1 MGSVIPPTCRTQPKS
16 RTWGRAWV
24 AFIVA
29 LLVLALAAPA
39 DAKKKKKGGKKG
51 KTPSGKTTGGAK
63 APVDADDETD
73 SASSDEKEP
82 TPSKPSSDSSST
94 GGDDKPPAPSDA
106 DEVTKKPVK
115 ADKPAAEPEDSE
127 GSGLPALQ
135 FGVGGKALFR
145 TLSWTDDGGTLAP
158 YSLSPGPEV
167 GVWLEAYPAA
177 FATTGFAANIGIFG
191 SFNYGIG
198 AKSKTA
204 GATATE
210 LTTKYQ
216 DFLVGLKVRIPLGMF
231 NPYVSGAYGGQ
242 TFKLDPVAADRPNFN
257 YSFIR
262 PGAGVRIQATPMV
275 DIEVGAGFLI
285 VNGLGTQPGELKSAM
300 FFPRATASGID
311 AGLSIGVRF
320 SNLIG
325 VRVGGDFRQ
334 YGMTS
339 GFQAGDTTPR
349 AGGATDRYI
358 TAWGGVEIL
367 LDGAGGGPAGGGDEE
382 AAPAK
387 KAPAKK
393 AAPPSDEPDEEKT
406 EKE

>member
-1 MGSVIPPTCRTQPKS
+1 MGSVIPPTCRTKPKS

-39 DAKKKKKGGKKG
+39 DAKKKKKKSGGKKG
-51 KTPSGKTTGGAK
+51 KTPSGKTVGGAK
-63 APVDADDETD
+63 APVEADDETD
-73 SASSDEKEP
+73 EAGSDDKEP
-82 TPSKPSSDSSST
+82 TPSKPSSDSST
-94 GGDDKPPAPSDA
+94 GGDDKSPAPSDA
-106 DEVTKKPVK
+106 DEVPKKPAK
-115 ADKPAAEPEDSE
+115 AEKPAAEPDDGE
-127 GSGLPALQ
+127 GSGLPAMQ
-135 FGVGGKALFR
+135 FGIGGKALFR
-145 TLSWTDDGGTLAP
+145 TLSWTDDNGALAP

-167 GVWLEAYPAA
+167 GGWLEVYPGA
-177 FATTGFAANIGIFG
+177 FMTTGFGANIGIFG

-198 AKSKTA
+198 AKSKTP
-204 GATATE
+204 GNMD
-210 LTTKYQ
+210 LTTEYQ

-231 NPYVSGAYGGQ
+231 NPYVSGAYGVQ
-242 TFKLDPVAADRPNFN
+242 TFKLDPPGNDWPNFS

-275 DIEVGAGFLI
+275 DIEVGAGFLL
-285 VNGLGTQPGELKSAM
+285 VNGMGTAANELKSAA
-300 FFPRATASGID
+300 FFPRASATGID

-320 SNLIG
+320 SSLLG
-325 VRVGGDFRQ
+325 VRAGADFRQ
-334 YGMTS
+334 YGIVS
-339 GFQAGDTTPR
+339 GYQAGDPVV

-358 TAWGGVEIL
+358 TAWGGVELL
-367 LDGAGGGPAGGGDEE
+367 LDGVGGGPAGGGEEE

-393 AAPPSDEPDEEKT
+393 AAPPDEPDEEKT

>member
-24 AFIVA
+24 AFVVA

-51 KTPSGKTTGGAK
+51 KTPSGKTTGGGAK

-73 SASSDEKEP
+73 SASSDDKEP
-82 TPSKPSSDSSST
+82 TPSKPSSDSST
-94 GGDDKPPAPSDA
+94 GSDDKPPAPSDA
-106 DEVTKKPVK
+106 EEVPKKPAK
-115 ADKPAAEPEDSE
+115 AEKPAAEPDDAE

-135 FGVGGKALFR
+135 FGIGGKALFR
-145 TLSWTDDGGTLAP
+145 TLSWTDDMGALAP

-167 GVWLEAYPAA
+167 GGWLEAYPAA
-177 FATTGFAANIGIFG
+177 FMTTGFAANIGIFG

-198 AKSKTA
+198 AKSRTPA
-204 GATATE
+204 NTE

-231 NPYVSGAYGGQ
+231 NPYVSAAYGGQ
-242 TFKLDPVAADRPNFN
+242 TFKLDPPGMDRPNFN
-257 YSFIR
+257 YTFIR

-285 VNGLGTQPGELKSAM
+285 VNGLGTQPGEVKSAM

-320 SNLIG
+320 SSLLG
-325 VRVGGDFRQ
+325 VRAGADFRQ

-339 GFQAGDTTPR
+339 GFQAGDPVV

-358 TAWGGVEIL
+358 TAWGGVELL

-387 KAPAKK
+387 KAPPKK
-393 AAPPSDEPDEEKT
+393 AAPADEPT
-406 EKE
+406 EDKEDKE

>member
-1 MGSVIPPTCRTQPKS
+1 MPSKS

-29 LLVLALAAPA
+29 LLVLALAAPV
-39 DAKKKKKGGKKG
+39 DAKKKKKKSGGKKG
-51 KTPSGKTTGGAK
+51 KTPSGKMTGGAK
-63 APVDADDETD
+63 APVDDDETD
-73 SASSDEKEP
+73 EASSDEKEP
-82 TPSKPSSDSSST
+82 TPSKPSGDSST
-94 GGDDKPPAPSDA
+94 GSDDKAPAPSDA
-106 DEVTKKPVK
+106 EEVPKKAAK
-115 ADKPAAEPEDSE
+115 ADKPAAEPDDAV

-135 FGVGGKALFR
+135 FGIGGKALFR
-145 TLSWTDDGGTLAP
+145 TLSWTDDMGVLAP

-167 GVWLEAYPAA
+167 GGWFEAYPAA
-177 FATTGFAANIGIFG
+177 FMTTGFAANIGIFG

-198 AKSKTA
+198 AKSRTPA
-204 GATATE
+204 PANTE

-242 TFKLDPVAADRPNFN
+242 TFKLEPGAADRPNFN

-262 PGAGVRIQATPMV
+262 PGAGVRIQATPMI
-275 DIEVGAGFLI
+275 DIDVSAGFLL
-285 VNGLGTQPGELKSAM
+285 VNGLGTQAGEVKSAM
-300 FFPRATASGID
+300 FFPRATATGID

-320 SNLIG
+320 SSLIG
-325 VRVGGDFRQ
+325 VRAGADFRQ

-339 GFQAGDTTPR
+339 GYQSGDPVI

-358 TAWGGVEIL
+358 SAWGGVEIL
-367 LDGAGGGPAGGGDEE
+367 LDGAGGGPGGGGDEE

-387 KAPAKK
+387 PEKAPAKK
-393 AAPPSDEPDEEKT
+393 AAEPADDDEE
-406 EKE
+406 EKK

>member
-1 MGSVIPPTCRTQPKS
+1 MGSVIPPTCRTKPKS

-24 AFIVA
+24 AFIIA

-51 KTPSGKTTGGAK
+51 KTPSGKTTGGTKA
-63 APVDADDETD
+63 APVEADDETD
-73 SASSDEKEP
+73 EASDEKAP
-82 TPSKPSSDSSST
+82 TPSKSSESST

-106 DEVTKKPVK
+106 DEVPKKPAK
-115 ADKPAAEPEDSE
+115 AEKPAAEPDDGE

-135 FGVGGKALFR
+135 FGIGGKALFR
-145 TLSWTDDGGTLAP
+145 TLSWTDDNGALAP

-167 GVWLEAYPAA
+167 GGWLEAYPAA
-177 FATTGFAANIGIFG
+177 FMTTGFAANIGIFG
-191 SFNYGIG
+191 SFNYGLG
-198 AKSKTA
+198 AKSKTPA
-204 GATATE
+204 GTE

-242 TFKLDPVAADRPNFN
+242 TFKLDPPGTDRPNFN

-275 DIEVGAGFLI
+275 DIEVGAGFLL
-285 VNGLGTQPGELKSAM
+285 VNGLGTQPGEVKTAA
-300 FFPRATASGID
+300 FFPRATATGID

-325 VRVGGDFRQ
+325 VRAGADFRQ
-334 YGMTS
+334 YGIAS
-339 GFQAGDTTPR
+339 GYQAGDPVV

-358 TAWGGVEIL
+358 TAWGGVELL
-367 LDGAGGGPAGGGDEE
+367 LDGVGGGPAGGGDEE

-393 AAPPSDEPDEEKT
+393 AAPPPDEPDEEKT

>member
-24 AFIVA
+24 AFVVA

-39 DAKKKKKGGKKG
+39 DAKKKKKSGGKKG

-63 APVDADDETD
+63 AAPVEADDETD
-73 SASSDEKEP
+73 EASSDEKAP
-82 TPSKPSSDSSST
+82 TPSKPSSDSST
-94 GGDDKPPAPSDA
+94 GGDEKPPAPTDA
-106 DEVTKKPVK
+106 EEVPKKPAK
-115 ADKPAAEPEDSE
+115 AEKPAAEPDDAE

-135 FGVGGKALFR
+135 FGIGGKALFR
-145 TLSWTDDGGTLAP
+145 TLSWTDDMGALAP

-167 GVWLEAYPAA
+167 GAWFEAYPAA
-177 FATTGFAANIGIFG
+177 FMTSGFAANIGIFG

-198 AKSKTA
+198 AKSRTPA
-204 GATATE
+204 PASTE

-231 NPYVSGAYGGQ
+231 NPYVSGAYGMQ
-242 TFKLDPVAADRPNFN
+242 TFKLDPAGADRPNFS

-275 DIEVGAGFLI
+275 DIEVGAGFLL
-285 VNGLGTQPGELKSAM
+285 VNAMGTAAGELKSAM
-300 FFPRATASGID
+300 FFPRATATGID

-320 SNLIG
+320 SSLLG
-325 VRVGGDFRQ
+325 VRAGADFRQ
-334 YGMTS
+334 YGIVS
-339 GFQAGDTTPR
+339 GYQAGDPVV

-358 TAWGGVEIL
+358 TAWGGVELL
-367 LDGAGGGPAGGGDEE
+367 LDGVGGGPAGGGEEE

-393 AAPPSDEPDEEKT
+393 AAPPDEPDEEKT

>member
-16 RTWGRAWV
+16 RIWGRAWV

-63 APVDADDETD
+63 APVEADDETD
-73 SASSDEKEP
+73 EASSDEKAP
-82 TPSKPSSDSSST
+82 TPSKPSGDSSM
-94 GGDDKPPAPSDA
+94 GGDDKPPAPADA
-106 DEVTKKPVK
+106 EEVTKKPAK
-115 ADKPAAEPEDSE
+115 ADKPAAEPDDAD

-135 FGVGGKALFR
+135 FGIGGKALFR
-145 TLSWTDDGGTLAP
+145 TLSWTDDMGVLAP

-167 GVWLEAYPAA
+167 GGWLEAYPAA
-177 FATTGFAANIGIFG
+177 FVTGGFAANIGIFG
-191 SFNYGIG
+191 SFNYGVG
-198 AKSKTA
+198 AKSQTP
-204 GATATE
+204 GGMN

-231 NPYVSGAYGGQ
+231 IPYVSGAYGGQ
-242 TFKLDPVAADRPNFN
+242 TFKLEPAAMERPNFN

-275 DIEVGAGFLI
+275 DIDIGAGFLL
-285 VNGLGTQPGELKSAM
+285 VNGLGTQQGEVKSAM
-300 FFPRATASGID
+300 LFPRATATGID

-320 SNLIG
+320 SSLIG
-325 VRVGGDFRQ
+325 VRAGADFRQ
-334 YGMTS
+334 YGIIS
-339 GFQAGDTTPR
+339 GYQAGDPVV

-358 TAWGGVEIL
+358 TAWGGVELL
-367 LDGAGGGPAGGGDEE
+367 LDGVGGGPAGGGGDDE
-382 AAPAK
+382 APAK
-387 KAPAKK
+387 KEPAKK
-393 AAPPSDEPDEEKT
+393 AAPPDEFDEEKT

>member
-24 AFIVA
+24 AFIIA

-39 DAKKKKKGGKKG
+39 DAKKKKKSGGKKG

-63 APVDADDETD
+63 PAVEADDETD
-73 SASSDEKEP
+73 EASSDEKAP
-82 TPSKPSSDSSST
+82 TPSKPSSESGT
-94 GGDDKPPAPSDA
+94 GGDDKPPAPADA
-106 DEVTKKPVK
+106 EEVTKQPAK
-115 ADKPAAEPEDSE
+115 ADKPVAESDDGE

-135 FGVGGKALFR
+135 FGIGGKALFR
-145 TLSWTDDGGTLAP
+145 TLSWTDDNGVLAP

-167 GVWLEAYPAA
+167 GGWFEVYPAA
-177 FATTGFAANIGIFG
+177 FMTTGFAANIGIFG

-198 AKSKTA
+198 AKSRTA
-204 GATATE
+204 PPANTE

-231 NPYVSGAYGGQ
+231 NPYVSGAYGVQ
-242 TFKLDPVAADRPNFN
+242 TFKLEPGAGDRPNFS

-262 PGAGVRIQATPMV
+262 PGAGVRIQATPMI
-275 DIEVGAGFLI
+275 DIDVGAGFLL
-285 VNGLGTQPGELKSAM
+285 VNGMGTAAGELKSAM
-300 FFPRATASGID
+300 FFPRATATGID

-320 SNLIG
+320 SSLIG
-325 VRVGGDFRQ
+325 VRAGADFRQ
-334 YGMTS
+334 YGVTS
-339 GFQAGDTTPR
+339 GYQAGDPVV

-358 TAWGGVEIL
+358 TAWGGVELL
-367 LDGAGGGPAGGGDEE
+367 LDGVGGGPAGGGDEE

-387 KAPAKK
+387 KAPPKK
-393 AAPPSDEPDEEKT
+393 AAPDEFDEEKT